1 MAGLVSRRR
10 RPPHLTA
17 VIVGD
22 DKASQIYVGN
32 KMKAAEKCGLKATV
46 LKKDSSLQ
54 QTQLLEILD
63 QLGRDDQVHPHTG
76 GMLAGGTFMM
86 QLLAPFCKACSIQNT
101 AFVQSRC
108 ILNTQQWS
116 ISITHCSYKFVV
128 VTKTAPLSTVTMASL
143 SPSRWTVFWFN
154 CLFQLTFMR
163 RPSVMLSLLI
173 RMWMPF
179 ILTTLVRTSLLWCI
193 QNYSLQNP
201 LGHFCSGE
209 PRFVPATPLG
219 VLEIIKRLRVPTFG
233 KNVCI
238 ANRSK
243 NIGQYHL
250 PTP

>member
-1 MAGLVSRRR
+1 MSFFLFLNCTRLYLHLCYLKKTFCSLKVFSLLQVAGLVSRGR

-63 QLGRDDQVHPHTG
+63 QLGRDDQVQPHTG

-101 AFVQSRC
+101 AFVQK
-108 ILNTQQWS
+108 
-116 ISITHCSYKFVV
+116 HCFEYPTMEDIYYTLFLQICCC
-128 VTKTAPLSTVTMASL
+128 TETAPLSTITMASL
-143 SPSRWTVFWFN
+143 SPSRWMVFWFN
-154 CLFQLTFMR
+154 CLFQLTLMR

-179 ILTTLVRTSLLWCI
+179 ILTTLVRISLLWCI
-193 QNYSLQNP
+193 QNSSLQKSP
-201 LGHFCSGE
+201 
-209 PRFVPATPLG
+209 
-219 VLEIIKRLRVPTFG
+219 
-233 KNVCI
+233 
-238 ANRSK
+238 
-243 NIGQYHL
+243 
-250 PTP
+250 